1 MPNIYDYLDFRQY
14 LRDYYAEQKAKNPHF
29 SYESFTRLA
38 GFKAKSL
45 IHNILSG
52 KRNVSKDGV
61 FQIGNA
67 LKLGRKE
74 LAFFQVLVDFGQAT
88 EPSTRSL
95 HFDKLC
101 EASPHSPARKLQ
113 QNSYEYYSQWY
124 FPAIRELACMVRF
137 EKDFEKL
144 GRSLKPPIGAEQ
156 ARRAVDLLVGL
167 GLLEKTRTGY
177 RQTSTSVTTGDEV
190 RSLAVADYH
199 RQNTDLAK
207 LAIDSTP
214 AEERDITS
222 LTMSISKATF
232 EAIKS
237 EVRAC
242 RRRIAQLANA
252 ETAPSR
258 IFHLNFHFFPTS
270 AELESPGGESI

>member
-1 MPNIYDYLDFRQY
+1 MPNVYDYLDYRQY
-14 LRDYYAEQKAKNPHF
+14 LRDYYAEQKAKNPRF
-29 SYESFTRLA
+29 SYELFTRLT

-45 IHNILSG
+45 LHNILSG
-52 KRNVSKDGV
+52 KRNISKDGV
-61 FQIGNA
+61 YRIGSA
-67 LKLGRKE
+67 IKLGRKE

-88 EPSTRSL
+88 DPNARSL
-95 HFDKLC
+95 YFDKLC

-124 FPAIRELACMVRF
+124 FPAIRELACMLRF

-144 GRSLKPPIGAEQ
+144 GRSLKPPIGADQ
-156 ARRAVDLLVGL
+156 TKRAVELLLGL
-167 GLLEKTRTGY
+167 GLLERTRTGY

-214 AEERDITS
+214 ADERDITS
-222 LTMSISKATF
+222 LTMSISRTTF
-232 EAIKS
+232 EAIKA

-242 RRRIAQLANA
+242 RRRVAQLANA
-252 ETAPSR
+252 ET
-258 IFHLNFHFFPTS
+258 
-270 AELESPGGESI
+270 

>member
-14 LRDYYAEQKAKNPHF
+14 LRDHYAEQKAKNPHF

-45 IHNILSG
+45 LHGILSG

-61 FQIGNA
+61 MRIGAA
-67 LKLGRKE
+67 LKLSRKE
-74 LAFFQVLVDFGQAT
+74 LSFFQVLVDFGQAT
-88 EPSTRSL
+88 DPTARSL

-101 EASPHSPARKLQ
+101 EASPHSPARKLRQ
-113 QNSYEYYSQWY
+113 DSYEYYSQWY
-124 FPAIRELACMVRF
+124 YPALRELACMVRF
-137 EKDFEKL
+137 DKDFEKL
-144 GRSLKPPIGAEQ
+144 GRSLKPPIPAEQ
-156 ARRAVDLLVGL
+156 AKRAVELLVGL
-167 GLLEKTRTGY
+167 GLLERTRTGY
-177 RQTSTSVTTGDEV
+177 RQTSGSVTTGDEV

-199 RQNTDLAK
+199 RQNTELAK
-207 LAIDSTP
+207 LAIDGTP

-222 LTMSISKATF
+222 LTMSISRATF
-232 EAIKS
+232 EAIKA

-242 RRRIAQLANA
+242 RRRVAQLANA
-252 ETAPSR
+252 DTAPSR

-270 AELESPGGESI
+270 AELNSPGGEI